1 MKCSKC
7 GKEIDNNSTLCEGC
21 GETIA
26 TETPTAPKKKLSK
39 KLIAIIAVVVAAVIL
54 VIALAS
60 GGDESSSSEKSN
72 SLVVETGEDDAYGG
86 VAFNLTLEE
95 FVEKYNASLGEYDG
109 LNKIT
114 MSNFK
119 EITSD
124 PGTHSYTYD
133 FGYTSGSTYHSLA
146 TASFQTN
153 DTTGKIQ
160 AVSYVWKADGYNT
173 EEAKDNY
180 YYTRPARIF
189 SFFYDK
195 IEYPTD
201 GNISSYCNLI
211 ASFDGKDT
219 PIEVLD
225 NTTYGLF
232 NTGNES
238 LLGIRF
244 IAMTPESELANS
256 MNTK

>member
-1 MKCSKC
+1 MKCTKC
-7 GKEIDNNSTLCEGC
+7 GKEIDNDSKFCDGC
-21 GETIA
+21 GETIIA
-26 TETPTAPKKKLSK
+26 ETPAAPKKKVSK

-54 VIALAS
+54 VVALAS
-60 GGDESSSSEKSN
+60 GSDTDSN
-72 SLVVETGEDDAYGG
+72 SLAVETGEDDAYGG

-95 FVEKYNASLGEYDG
+95 FVEKYNASLGEYDVFD
-109 LNKIT
+109 KII

-146 TASFQTN
+146 TVSFQTN

-160 AVSYVWKADGYNT
+160 AVSYIWKADGYNT
-173 EEAKDNY
+173 EKAKDNY

-211 ASFDGKDT
+211 AGFDGKDT
-219 PIEVLD
+219 TVEVLD

-244 IAMTPESELANS
+244 IAMTPDSELADS
-256 MNTK
+256 MNIK